1 MLCQKCKKNQA
12 NVHLVKLV
20 NGEKSD
26 VWLCEE
32 CARKISDISLGIPMN
47 NTNINSDSFQNILS
61 GFFDSFDKKKE
72 PRKELKMDVVCTNC
86 GMRFSKFKETLEA
99 GCGECYSSFKDLI
112 DEEIKKVQGS
122 TVHIGKIPL
131 NINEEEE
138 KQLSIKQLKEQLN
151 KAIIEEAYERAAVLR
166 DKIKSLKNPSGGV
179 ESYEKLDS

>member
-1 MLCQKCKKNQA
+1 MICQKCKKNQA

-32 CARKISDISLGIPMN
+32 CARKISDISLGIPMTSMN
-47 NTNINSDSFQNILS
+47 GESFQNILS

-72 PRKELKMDVVCTNC
+72 PQMELKMDVICPNC
-86 GMRFSKFKETLEA
+86 GMRFSKFKETLEV

-112 DEEIKKVQGS
+112 DDEIKKVQGS
-122 TVHIGKIPL
+122 TIHIGKIPS
-131 NINEEEE
+131 NISKMEER
-138 KQLSIKQLKEQLN
+138 QLSINELRDQLN
-151 KAIIEEAYERAAVLR
+151 KAIMEEAYERAAVLR
-166 DKIKSLKNPSGGV
+166 DKIKSLQDSSGGI

>member
-1 MLCQKCKKNQA
+1 M
-12 NVHLVKLV
+12 V
-20 NGEKSD
+20 
-26 VWLCEE
+26 
-32 CARKISDISLGIPMN
+32 
-47 NTNINSDSFQNILS
+47 
-61 GFFDSFDKKKE
+61 
-72 PRKELKMDVVCTNC
+72 VVCTDC
-86 GMRFSKFKETLEA
+86 GMRFSKFKEALEA

-138 KQLSIKQLKEQLN
+138 KKLSIKQLKEQLN

-166 DKIKSLKNPSGGV
+166 DKIKLLQNPSGGV

>member
-32 CARKISDISLGIPMN
+32 CARKISDISLGIPMTSMN
-47 NTNINSDSFQNILS
+47 NESFQNIIS

-72 PRKELKMDVVCTNC
+72 TQKELKMDVICPNC
-86 GMRFSKFKETLEA
+86 GMRFSKFKKTFEV
-99 GCGECYSSFKDLI
+99 GCEECYSSFRDLI

-122 TVHIGKIPL
+122 TIHIGKMPL
-131 NINEEEE
+131 NITRNEER
-138 KQLSIKQLKEQLN
+138 QLSIDELKDQLN
-151 KAIIEEAYERAAVLR
+151 KAVMEEAYERAAILR
-166 DKIKSLKNPSGGV
+166 DKIKSLQESSGGV